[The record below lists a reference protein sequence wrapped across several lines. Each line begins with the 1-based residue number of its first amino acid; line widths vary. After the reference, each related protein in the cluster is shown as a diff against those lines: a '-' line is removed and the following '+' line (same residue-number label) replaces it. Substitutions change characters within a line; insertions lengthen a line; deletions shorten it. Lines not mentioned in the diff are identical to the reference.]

1 MPLGFGVDAKDD
13 TLARVQAWEPLLQQV
28 GLQSIRP
35 GGGGVDIA
43 PLAGPGTILVSLVPD
58 SQRYFD
64 VHHSG
69 TDTLDKVHPRE
80 LQLGANAMALLAYLL
95 SEEGAAR

>member
-1 MPLGFGVDAKDD
+1 VDIGPLGA
-13 TLARVQAWEPLLQQV
+13 
-28 GLQSIRP
+28 S
-35 GGGGVDIA
+35 
-43 PLAGPGTILVSLVPD
+43 GTILMGPVPD

-80 LQLGANAMALLAYLL
+80 LQLGANIMALMAYLL
-95 SEEGAAR
+95 SEEGLPD